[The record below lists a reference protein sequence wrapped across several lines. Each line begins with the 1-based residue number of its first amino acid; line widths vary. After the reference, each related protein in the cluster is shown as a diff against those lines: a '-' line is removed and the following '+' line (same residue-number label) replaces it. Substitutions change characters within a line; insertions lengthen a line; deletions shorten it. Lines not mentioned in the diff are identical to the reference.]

1 MWTQQTPIN
10 KCVCT
15 QNRGERV
22 ARKWNVE
29 PEGEDQI
36 DSIELASTG
45 LELISWTDG
54 RADGRAD
61 ECGALTHSLSVVQSV
76 SPYIFRCGLFQFEKG
91 EKTTNANCFGYQ
103 SSVSMT
109 RPYAAKPDQTID
121 TRPHQPIHFQFLFFS
136 KWWRIAA
143 EEAPVNRHLPMAVV
157 RISSASIRAISTLTS
172 DSMPVMGTTTW
183 ELSLPPLWS
192 VTVDETL
199 MKGSVMLVHSSTLA
213 FTEVNTVNINSR
225 LSSVGTESAGLAV
238 EFIMP
243 IGQHLI
249 IRITQIDRKE
259 DIRHWRRT
267 ASLFFRSELNITT
280 KLKDSNSPQLMPIG
294 RKMDTER
301 CTTNHVYPVVD
312 TTEATRGKGGG
323 VFLRKMGY
331 KSQRKKRPAVV
342 PVARQVSA
350 GPGSTQDSL
359 HTHTHTPRI
368 WLGWVLLCDAPFCT
382 TTRIYPPTGTA
393 RSYHHRDNQRG
404 INILKGTLFVNL
416 VEIKIKRLSCLLI
429 FDSLIMATSRTFLF
443 VLFKFS
449 RLVHRN
455 LWSLMNANISTDYDI

>member
-1 MWTQQTPIN
+1 MSSQRKRTKSTAQSCPVLVWNWSAGRTGGRTGGQTS
-10 KCVCT
+10 
-15 QNRGERV
+15 
-22 ARKWNVE
+22 VE
-29 PEGEDQI
+29 L
-36 DSIELASTG
+36 S
-45 LELISWTDG
+45 
-54 RADGRAD
+54 
-61 ECGALTHSLSVVQSV
+61 LTRCQSSQSV

-121 TRPHQPIHFQFLFFS
+121 TRPHNQFIFSFFFFS

-192 VTVDETL
+192 VTVDEML

-213 FTEVNTVNINSR
+213 FTEVNNTVSINSR

-267 ASLFFRSELNITT
+267 ASLFSFFVQNWTSPQ

-294 RKMDTER
+294 WKMNTER

-312 TTEATRGKGGG
+312 TTEVTRGNGGG
-323 VFLRKMGY
+323 GSVSTKNGY
-331 KSQRKKRPAVV
+331 KSQRKKRPTVV

-359 HTHTHTPRI
+359 HTLTHTPRI
-368 WLGWVLLCDAPFCT
+368 WLAGYYFATQPVLHDDA
-382 TTRIYPPTGTA
+382 
-393 RSYHHRDNQRG
+393 D
-404 INILKGTLFVNL
+404 
-416 VEIKIKRLSCLLI
+416 
-429 FDSLIMATSRTFLF
+429 
-443 VLFKFS
+443 
-449 RLVHRN
+449 
-455 LWSLMNANISTDYDI
+455 ISTDWDCKIVPSSWQPTRNKYPEGYAFCEPRWD